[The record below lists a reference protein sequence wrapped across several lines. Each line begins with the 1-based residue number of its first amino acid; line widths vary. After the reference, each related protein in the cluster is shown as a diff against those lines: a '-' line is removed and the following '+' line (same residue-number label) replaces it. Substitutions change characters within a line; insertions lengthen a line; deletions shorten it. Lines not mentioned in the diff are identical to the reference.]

1 MMIMGF
7 AAIGIAVRRSRSGSL
22 ASKRMTIGS

>member
-7 AAIGIAVRRSRSGSL
+7 AAIGLTAYRRRKRLPGL
-22 ASKRMTIGS
+22 A